1 MYQDLGLQHHTS
13 RVAEK
18 AFRLNPALMEA
29 SILRGSVAYGRGELE
44 GAIGH
49 YRQAVALDP
58 AAQQPLLNLANSL
71 GDLYRSKEARVSN
84 QVAVKCVVKYKV

>member
-13 RVAEK
+13 RVADE

-44 GAIGH
+44 GAIVH
-49 YRQAVALDP
+49 YRQV
-58 AAQQPLLNLANSL
+58 
-71 GDLYRSKEARVSN
+71 KCV
-84 QVAVKCVVKYKV
+84 VKCVVKYKVVPLCTIAR